1 ELQVRLRIRFDKYDG
16 SATTFLGD
24 AYIDTQTLEI
34 NMTGGAASRITAR
47 VRKDEATG
55 WIFAEATIQAID
67 GELKIGSQ
75 IQYSPKQRG
84 A

>member
-1 ELQVRLRIRFDKYDG
+1 MLFSVGIVTISLARVAAVAPDIIKD
-16 SATTFLGD
+16 
-24 AYIDTQTLEI
+24 DTQTLEI

-67 GELKIGSQ
+67 GE
-75 IQYSPKQRG
+75 
-84 A
+84 